1 MANYFFHPAWQGED
15 SPSSIEACEALLS
28 EYFEGECV
36 VTGSGRSAIDILM
49 RHVGLNRYRSRV
61 ALSPMISRCV
71 LDVTV
76 IHAYPVAPTVEQKYD
91 LVLRYHQMGIP
102 QREVSEDVPVIED
115 ICHAFFTD
123 FGKCLAEV
131 GKRWAVFSLPKFFPT
146 AGMVGG
152 IVVQDRYEARA
163 LRELRDRST
172 VITDAEQRL
181 QEADFQQAYAGD
193 PKYSDRLEMLYLKRR
208 LNSRCHSRDLVG
220 FPLDLKALNAVRLR
234 RRDVI
239 QYLLESIDDQ
249 MFPPS
254 WHEQLDSWLPFA
266 LPIFLNSEESMNMA
280 AFELN
285 SRGIQSGIYS
295 IDVNRNQADP
305 NLQRA
310 LVVPCHHQLSG
321 AACDMIVSVL
331 KGQMKQ

>member
-1 MANYFFHPAWQGED
+1 MANYFFHPAWQGD
-15 SPSSIEACEALLS
+15 VGPLSIDACEALLS
-28 EYFEGECV
+28 EHFEGECV

-61 ALSPMISRCV
+61 ALTPMISRCV

-76 IHAYPVAPTVEQKYD
+76 IHAYPVDPTGKEKYD
-91 LVLRYHQMGIP
+91 FVLRYHQMGIP
-102 QREVSEDVPVIED
+102 QKKVSDDVPVIED
-115 ICHAFFTD
+115 ICHAFFAD
-123 FGKCLAEV
+123 LGKFLPEA

-172 VITDAEQRL
+172 VITDAEQQL
-181 QEADFQQAYAGD
+181 QEVDFQQAYSGD
-193 PKYSDRLEMLYLKRR
+193 PRYSDRLEMLYLKRR

-220 FPLDLKALNAVRLR
+220 FPLDLKALNALRLR

-239 QYLLESIDDQ
+239 KYLLDSIDDR

-266 LPIFLNSEESMNMA
+266 LPIFLNSGERMNTV

-285 SRGIQSGIYS
+285 LRGIQSGIFS

-310 LVVPCHHQLSG
+310 LVVPCHHQLSV
-321 AACDMIVSVL
+321 AACDIIVSVL
-331 KGQMKQ
+331 RGQTK